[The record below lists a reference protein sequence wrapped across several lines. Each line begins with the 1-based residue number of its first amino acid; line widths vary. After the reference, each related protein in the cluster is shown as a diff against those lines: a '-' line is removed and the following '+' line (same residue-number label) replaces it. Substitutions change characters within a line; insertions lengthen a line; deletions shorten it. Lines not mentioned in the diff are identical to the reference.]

1 MDTFFKTQKDYI
13 IKFLSDLVSQDTT
26 NPPGNEYLAAKF
38 VEDEFKKLDIPYQI
52 HEKSKGRT
60 NIIGQIGNKGPV
72 IMLAAHLDVVPA
84 GKGWDT
90 PAFEPIVKG
99 DRMWGR
105 GSLDDKGLMASI
117 MLLAKYF
124 KSIEDKLNIT
134 ILIAG
139 VADEETGSEFGM
151 TYLSDNNL
159 ISPKPDYAIIPDN
172 AGNMTEINIAEKG
185 HLKIKIFSK
194 GLQAHA
200 MAPHKGINA
209 INHLARFLMELE
221 KYKFKYEE
229 HDLLDPPTLNVGII
243 EGGTVINSVP
253 NEATAYID
261 IRYLPSQNVD
271 DIINDFK
278 SIVKKLQEK
287 YKDLDIDIILESV
300 STPIALDPNNL
311 IISTIKEEAKRFHGK
326 DIKITGMGGG
336 TVCKDLMRNGTVA
349 LCFSA
354 GDHEF
359 YHQVNE
365 NISISEL
372 IDYANIMA
380 IVLDKLNNNKDFCGG
395 SL

>member
-1 MDTFFKTQKDYI
+1 VQTFFKNKEQYI
-13 IKFLSDLVSQDTT
+13 INLLSDLVSQDTT

-38 VEDEFKKLDIPYQI
+38 IEDEFKTLKIPYQI
-52 HEKSKGRT
+52 HEKAEGRT

-117 MLLAKYF
+117 MLLAKYL
-124 KSIEDKLNIT
+124 KTIEDTLNVT

-139 VADEETGSEFGM
+139 VADEETGSEYGM
-151 TYLSDNNL
+151 TYLADNNL
-159 ISPKPDYAIIPDN
+159 ITPKPDYAIIPDN

-185 HLKIKIFSK
+185 HLKVKVFSK

-200 MAPHKGINA
+200 MAPQNGVNA
-209 INHLARFLMELE
+209 INHLARFLMKLE
-221 KYKFKYEE
+221 QYKFKYSK

-243 EGGTVINSVP
+243 KGGTVINSVP

-278 SIVKKLQEK
+278 GIVSELKKEHK
-287 YKDLDIDIILESV
+287 KLDIDIILESV

-311 IISTIKEEAKRFHGK
+311 IVSTIKEEAKNFHGN

-372 IDYANIMA
+372 VDYANIMA
-380 IVLDKLNNNKDFCGG
+380 ITIDKLNKNEEFYI
-395 SL
+395 

>member
-1 MDTFFKTQKDYI
+1 METFFKDQNNYI
-13 IKFLSDLVSQDTT
+13 IKFLSDIVSQDTT

-38 VEDEFKKLDIPYQI
+38 VEEEFKKLGIPYQI
-52 HEKSKGRT
+52 HEKAKGRT

-90 PAFEPIVKG
+90 PPFEPIVKG

-117 MLLAKYF
+117 MLLGKYL
-124 KSIEDKLNIT
+124 KSIEDKLNVT

-151 TYLSDNNL
+151 TYLSDENL
-159 ISPKPDYAIIPDN
+159 ITPKPDYAIIPDN
-172 AGNMTEINIAEKG
+172 AGNMAEINIAEKG
-185 HLKIKIFSK
+185 HLKVKVFSK

-200 MAPHKGINA
+200 MNPHKGVNA
-209 INHLARFLMELE
+209 INHLSRFLLELE
-221 KYKFKYEE
+221 KYEFKYEA

-253 NEATAYID
+253 NEANAYLD

-271 DIINDFK
+271 DILNDFRN
-278 SIVKKLQEK
+278 IVKKLQKEHK
-287 YKDLDIDIILESV
+287 NLDIEIILESV
-300 STPIALDPNNL
+300 SNPIALDPNNL
-311 IISTIKEEAKRFHGK
+311 VISTIKEEAKKFHGK
-326 DIKITGMGGG
+326 DVKITGMGGG
-336 TVCKDLMRNGTVA
+336 TVCKDLMRNDVVA

-372 IDYANIMA
+372 VDYANIMA
-380 IVLDKLNNNKDFCGG
+380 IVIDKLNNNEEFYG
-395 SL
+395 